1 MYRVDRG
8 VQSLCR
14 RSRRTAPN
22 VAHGHAGWT
31 RARRDPRV
39 AGKTYPATPPPLPPS
54 PAGLGI
60 AMVLPGSNCVA
71 LFPDAAIAAGL
82 RRNRPALAEKTR
94 VPVAS
99 GLSTGDGLMGSA
111 SYS

>member
-1 MYRVDRG
+1 MV
-8 VQSLCR
+8 V
-14 RSRRTAPN
+14 P
-22 VAHGHAGWT
+22 
-31 RARRDPRV
+31 
-39 AGKTYPATPPPLPPS
+39 
-54 PAGLGI
+54 GI
-60 AMVLPGSNCVA
+60 NYVA

-99 GLSTGDGLMGSA
+99 GLNTGASLMGSA

>member
-1 MYRVDRG
+1 
-8 VQSLCR
+8 
-14 RSRRTAPN
+14 
-22 VAHGHAGWT
+22 
-31 RARRDPRV
+31 
-39 AGKTYPATPPPLPPS
+39 
-54 PAGLGI
+54 
-60 AMVLPGSNCVA
+60 MVLPGSNCVA

-99 GLSTGDGLMGSA
+99 GLSTGDSLMGSA